1 MPTIDLSQLPSPTI
15 IEELDFET
23 ILADVKAVM
32 VAAFPEDQ
40 QSAVASALAL
50 ESEPLTIIAQAMAY
64 RELLLRQRI
73 NEGAAAC
80 MLSHATGDD
89 LDNIAANLDTERLV
103 IAEAT
108 DTADAVTEG
117 DEALRLRAQAAFEGM
132 SVAGP
137 SAAYEYFARSASG
150 QVSDARATSPSP
162 AEVVVAVLST
172 EGDGTA
178 SAELLAAVA
187 AAVNDEEV
195 RPLGDR
201 VTVQSAEIVEYEIDA
216 TLYLYPG
223 PESEPIINAAMAS
236 LQTFLADNDKKIGR
250 DIVRS
255 AISAALH
262 VQGVQRVVIN
272 TPAADLQIDNTQAA
286 RNTGYT
292 VDNGGTDE

>member
-23 ILADVKAVM
+23 ILAEVKAVM
-32 VAAFPEDQ
+32 VAAFPADQ
-40 QSAVASALAL
+40 QSAVAAALAL

-89 LDNIAANLDTERLV
+89 LDNIAANLDTERL
-103 IAEAT
+103 IITEAT
-108 DTADAVTEG
+108 DTADAVTES

-201 VTVQSAEIVEYEIDA
+201 VTVQSAEIVEYDIDA

-223 PESEPIINAAMAS
+223 PESEPIINAAMAA
-236 LQTFLADNDKKIGR
+236 LKAFLADNDKKIGR

-272 TPAADLQIDNTQAA
+272 TPADDLQIDNTQAA

>member
-1 MPTIDLSQLPSPTI
+1 MPTIDLSQLPSPAI
-15 IEELDFET
+15 IETLDFEV
-23 ILADVKAVM
+23 ILTEVKAVII
-32 VAAFPEDQ
+32 AAFPTDQ
-40 QSAVASALAL
+40 QAAVAAALTL
-50 ESEPLTIIAQAMAY
+50 ESEPLNVLAQTIAY
-64 RELLLRQRI
+64 REMLLRQRI
-73 NEGAAAC
+73 NEGAAAS

-103 IAEAT
+103 ITAAT
-108 DTADAVTEG
+108 DTADAVMES
-117 DEALRLRAQAAFEGM
+117 DEALRLRAQSAFEGM

-137 SAAYEYFARSASG
+137 SAAYEFFARSASG
-150 QVSDARATSPSP
+150 QVADARATSPSP
-162 AEVVVAVLST
+162 AEVVIAVLST

-178 SAELLAAVA
+178 SPELLAAVS

-201 VTVQSAEIVEYEIDA
+201 VTVRSADIIEYGIDA

-236 LQTFLADNDKKIGR
+236 LLAFLTANDKKIGR

-255 AISAALH
+255 ALSAALH

-272 TPAADLQIDNTQAA
+272 LPAADLQISNTQAA